1 MLSTQMAVTTFRIST
16 FGESKSLLGMRHTHS
31 TQIQKL
37 HIHKILK
44 ISKAK
49 KKNKNKTKTQAHEI
63 CLIKEYGN
71 TLVSLTAL
79 PEVLSSNTSNHM
91 VAHNHL

>member
-49 KKNKNKTKTQAHEI
+49 KTKTKPKHRHT
-63 CLIKEYGN
+63 KY
-71 TLVSLTAL
+71 V
-79 PEVLSSNTSNHM
+79 
-91 VAHNHL
+91 